1 MLIFSS
7 SLVNAVITMCISK
20 ESIYVDT
27 SEEKPLTK
35 TRRLTYS
42 SYSSC
47 EKQNLFVARTEINS
61 TKKERSTITG

>member
-7 SLVNAVITMCISK
+7 SLVNAAVQK